1 MTDATPGSIGAWI
14 VAARPATLTAA
25 FAPVAVGTACA
36 WRVGGFRWDAALAAL
51 LGAFL
56 IQIATF
62 QKGADTDER
71 LGPTRAAQAG
81 LLTVR
86 QLRRGIIVTFALAL
100 GTGVYLT
107 WVAGPAV
114 IVIGLASMTAGL
126 AYTGGPFPLAGP
138 AVIVIG
144 LASMTAGLAY
154 TGGPFPLA
162 YNGLGDVFVMAFFG
176 FVAVCG
182 TAFVQASFVPQIAW
196 AASVPIGALAT
207 GILVVNNVRDFEG
220 DARAGK
226 TTLVV
231 RFGRGAG
238 VREYAFLL
246 AAAYA
251 TPIIMFVFGWT
262 SAWVCLPLLTV
273 LWAVGLLRS
282 LVNERGVALNQTLAE
297 TAKLLSLFGVLFAI
311 GIAL

>member
-1 MTDATPGSIGAWI
+1 MSDVAPGSARAWLL
-14 VAARPATLTAA
+14 AARPATLTAA

-56 IQIATF
+56 IQIATNFANDMFDF
-62 QKGADTDER
+62 QKGADTEER

-81 LLTVR
+81 LLSVA
-86 QLRRGIIVTFALAL
+86 QLRNGIIVAFTLAL
-100 GTGVYLT
+100 GTGVYLA
-107 WVAGPAV
+107 WVAGPVV
-114 IVIGLASMTAGL
+114 IAIGLASMA
-126 AYTGGPFPLAGP
+126 
-138 AVIVIG
+138 
-144 LASMTAGLAY
+144 AGLAY

-162 YNGLGDVFVMAFFG
+162 YNGLGDIFVMLFFG

-182 TAFVQASFVPQIAW
+182 TVFVQALFVPDLAW
-196 AASVPIGALAT
+196 AASIPIGALAT

-231 RFGRGAG
+231 RFGRKAG
-238 VREYAFLL
+238 VGEYALLL
-246 AAAYA
+246 ALAYA
-251 TPIIMFVFGWT
+251 TPVAIFLLGWT
-262 SAWVCLPLLTV
+262 SAWVGLPLLT
-273 LWAVGLLRS
+273 LPWGIRLHRS
-282 LVNERGVALNQTLAE
+282 LLEDRGEALNPTLAG
-297 TAKLLSLFGVLFAI
+297 TAKLLSVFGVLFAV

>member
-1 MTDATPGSIGAWI
+1 MTEVGRGSTRAWI
-14 VAARPATLTAA
+14 LAARPATLTAA

-56 IQIATF
+56 IQIATNFANDMFDF
-62 QKGADTDER
+62 QKGADTEER

-81 LLTVR
+81 LLSVR
-86 QLRRGIIVTFALAL
+86 QLRRGIIVTFTLAL
-100 GTGVYLT
+100 GIGIYLT
-107 WVAGPAV
+107 W
-114 IVIGLASMTAGL
+114 I
-126 AYTGGPFPLAGP
+126 AGP

-182 TAFVQASFVPQIAW
+182 TTFVQALFVPQIAW

-231 RFGRGAG
+231 RFGRAGG

-246 AAAYA
+246 TVAYA
-251 TPIIMFVFGWT
+251 TPVVMFVLGWT

-273 LWAVGLLRS
+273 LWAVRLLRS
-282 LVNERGVALNQTLAE
+282 LVNDRGVALNQTLSE
-297 TAKLLSLFGVLFAI
+297 TAKLLSLFGILFAI

>member
-1 MTDATPGSIGAWI
+1 MTDVEPGSVRAW
-14 VAARPATLTAA
+14 VLAARPATLTAA

-36 WRVGGFRWDAALAAL
+36 WRVGAFRWDAALAAL

-56 IQIATF
+56 IQIATNFANDMFDF
-62 QKGADTDER
+62 QKGADTEER

-86 QLRRGIIVTFALAL
+86 QLRGGIIVTFVLAL
-100 GTGVYLT
+100 GAGVYLT
-107 WVAGPAV
+107 CVAGPAV
-114 IVIGLASMTAGL
+114 V
-126 AYTGGPFPLAGP
+126 
-138 AVIVIG
+138 VIG

-182 TAFVQASFVPQIAW
+182 TAFVQALFVPPIAW
-196 AASVPIGALAT
+196 AASIPIGALAT
-207 GILVVNNVRDFEG
+207 AILVVNNVRDFEG

-231 RFGRGAG
+231 RFGRKGG
-238 VREYAFLL
+238 VREYAVLL

-251 TPIIMFVFGWT
+251 TPIVMVVLEPVRFWT
-262 SAWVCLPLLTV
+262 LLPLLTGP
-273 LWAVGLLRS
+273 WAVRLFRSVANDRGLVL
-282 LVNERGVALNQTLAE
+282 NETLAG
-297 TAKLLSLFGVLFAI
+297 TAKLLSVFGVLFAI

>member
-1 MTDATPGSIGAWI
+1 MTDVAPGSIGAWI

-56 IQIATF
+56 IQIATNFANDMFDF
-62 QKGADTDER
+62 QKGADTEER

-107 WVAGPAV
+107 WV
-114 IVIGLASMTAGL
+114 
-126 AYTGGPFPLAGP
+126 AGP

-251 TPIIMFVFGWT
+251 TPIIMFVFGWA

-282 LVNERGVALNQTLAE
+282 LVNDRGVALNQTLAE

>member
-1 MTDATPGSIGAWI
+1 MTDVEPGSIRAW
-14 VAARPATLTAA
+14 VLAARPATLTAA

-36 WRVGGFRWDAALAAL
+36 WRVGALRWEAALAAL

-56 IQIATF
+56 IQIATNFANDMFDF
-62 QKGADTDER
+62 QKGADTEER

-81 LLTVR
+81 LLTVA
-86 QLRRGIIVTFALAL
+86 QLRRGIITAFALAL
-100 GTGVYLT
+100 GTGIYLT
-107 WVAGPAV
+107 WIAGPAV
-114 IVIGLASMTAGL
+114 VVIGLASMA
-126 AYTGGPFPLAGP
+126 
-138 AVIVIG
+138 
-144 LASMTAGLAY
+144 AGLAY

-182 TAFVQASFVPQIAW
+182 TAFVQALFVPQIAW
-196 AASVPIGALAT
+196 AASVPMGALAT

-231 RFGRGAG
+231 RFGREGG

-246 AAAYA
+246 VVAYV
-251 TPIIMFVFGWT
+251 TPVVMFALGWT
-262 SAWVCLPLLTV
+262 SAWVCLPLLTILWGVRLFRSV
-273 LWAVGLLRS
+273 LHD
-282 LVNERGVALNQTLAE
+282 RGVALNETLAE
-297 TAKLLSLFGVLFAI
+297 TAKLLSLFGILFAI

>member
-1 MTDATPGSIGAWI
+1 MTEVGPGSTRAWI
-14 VAARPATLTAA
+14 LAARPATLTAA

-56 IQIATF
+56 IQIATNFANDMFDF
-62 QKGADTDER
+62 QKGADTAER

-86 QLRRGIIVTFALAL
+86 QLRRGIIVTFTLAL
-100 GTGVYLT
+100 GMGIYLT
-107 WVAGPAV
+107 W
-114 IVIGLASMTAGL
+114 I
-126 AYTGGPFPLAGP
+126 AGP

-182 TAFVQASFVPQIAW
+182 TTFVQALFVPQIAW

-231 RFGRGAG
+231 RFGREGG

-246 AAAYA
+246 TVAYA
-251 TPIIMFVFGWT
+251 TPVVMFVLGWT

-273 LWAVGLLRS
+273 LWAVRLLRS
-282 LVNERGVALNQTLAE
+282 LVNDRGVALNQTLSE
-297 TAKLLSLFGVLFAI
+297 TAKLLSLFGILFAI

>member
-1 MTDATPGSIGAWI
+1 MTDVAPGSIGAWI
-14 VAARPATLTAA
+14 LAARPATLTAA

-36 WRVGGFRWDAALAAL
+36 WRAGGFLWDAALAAL

-56 IQIATF
+56 IQIATNFANDMFDF
-62 QKGADTDER
+62 QKGADDEER

-107 WVAGPAV
+107 WIAGPV
-114 IVIGLASMTAGL
+114 VVVIGLASIA
-126 AYTGGPFPLAGP
+126 
-138 AVIVIG
+138 
-144 LASMTAGLAY
+144 AGLAY

-162 YNGLGDVFVMAFFG
+162 YNSLGDVFVLAFFG

-182 TAFVQASFVPQIAW
+182 TAFVQALFVPEVAW
-196 AASVPIGALAT
+196 VASVPIGALAT
-207 GILVVNNVRDFEG
+207 AILVVNNVRDFEG

-231 RFGRGAG
+231 RFGRTGG
-238 VREYAFLL
+238 VREYALL
-246 AAAYA
+246 LTAAYA
-251 TPIIMFVFGWT
+251 APPVMFLLGWT
-262 SAWVCLPLLTV
+262 SIWVCLPLLTIPGAAR
-273 LWAVGLLRS
+273 LFRS
-282 LVNERGVALNQTLAE
+282 VVNDRGVALNQTLAG
-297 TAKLLSLFGVLFAI
+297 TAKLLSAFGVLFAL
-311 GIAL
+311 GIAA

>member
-1 MTDATPGSIGAWI
+1 MTEVGPGSTRAWI
-14 VAARPATLTAA
+14 LAARPATLTAA

-56 IQIATF
+56 IQIATNFANDMFDF
-62 QKGADTDER
+62 QKGADTEER

-81 LLTVR
+81 LLSVR
-86 QLRRGIIVTFALAL
+86 QLRRGIIVTFMLAL
-100 GTGVYLT
+100 GMGIYLT
-107 WVAGPAV
+107 W
-114 IVIGLASMTAGL
+114 I
-126 AYTGGPFPLAGP
+126 AGP

-182 TAFVQASFVPQIAW
+182 TTFVQALFVPQIAW

-231 RFGRGAG
+231 RFGREGG
-238 VREYAFLL
+238 VREYALL
-246 AAAYA
+246 LTVAYA
-251 TPIIMFVFGWT
+251 TPVVMFVLGWT

-273 LWAVGLLRS
+273 LWAVRLLRS
-282 LVNERGVALNQTLAE
+282 LVNDRGVALNQTLSE
-297 TAKLLSLFGVLFAI
+297 TAKLLSLFGILFAI

>member
-1 MTDATPGSIGAWI
+1 MTDVAPGSIGAWI
-14 VAARPATLTAA
+14 LAARPATLTAA

-36 WRVGGFRWDAALAAL
+36 WRVDGFVWDAALAAL

-56 IQIATF
+56 IQIATNFANDMFDF
-62 QKGADTDER
+62 QKGADNEER

-107 WVAGPAV
+107 WIAGPV
-114 IVIGLASMTAGL
+114 VVVIGLGSIA
-126 AYTGGPFPLAGP
+126 
-138 AVIVIG
+138 
-144 LASMTAGLAY
+144 AGLAY

-162 YNGLGDVFVMAFFG
+162 YNGLGDVFVLAFFG

-182 TAFVQASFVPQIAW
+182 TAFVQALFVPEVAW
-196 AASVPIGALAT
+196 VASIPIGALAT
-207 GILVVNNVRDFEG
+207 AILVVNNVRDFEG

-231 RFGRGAG
+231 RFGRTGG
-238 VREYAFLL
+238 VREYALL
-246 AAAYA
+246 LTAAYA
-251 TPIIMFVFGWT
+251 APAVMFLLGWT
-262 SAWVCLPLLTV
+262 SIWVCLPLLTIP
-273 LWAVGLLRS
+273 WAARLFRS
-282 LVNERGVALNQTLAE
+282 VANDRGVALNRTLAG
-297 TAKLLSLFGVLFAI
+297 TAKLLSAFGVLFAF

>member
-1 MTDATPGSIGAWI
+1 
-14 VAARPATLTAA
+14 
-25 FAPVAVGTACA
+25 
-36 WRVGGFRWDAALAAL
+36 
-51 LGAFL
+51 
-56 IQIATF
+56 
-62 QKGADTDER
+62 
-71 LGPTRAAQAG
+71 
-81 LLTVR
+81 
-86 QLRRGIIVTFALAL
+86 
-100 GTGVYLT
+100 
-107 WVAGPAV
+107 
-114 IVIGLASMTAGL
+114 
-126 AYTGGPFPLAGP
+126 
-138 AVIVIG
+138 VIVIG

-182 TAFVQASFVPQIAW
+182 TTFVQALFVPQIAW

-231 RFGRGAG
+231 RFGRAGG

-246 AAAYA
+246 TVAYA
-251 TPIIMFVFGWT
+251 TPVVMFVLGWT

-273 LWAVGLLRS
+273 LWAVRLLRS
-282 LVNERGVALNQTLAE
+282 LVNDRGVALNQTLSE
-297 TAKLLSLFGVLFAI
+297 TAKLLSLFGILFAI

>member
-1 MTDATPGSIGAWI
+1 LSIEVAPGSVGAW
-14 VAARPATLTAA
+14 VLAARPATLTAA

-36 WRVGGFRWDAALAAL
+36 WRVGGFRWDAAVAAL

-56 IQIATF
+56 VQIATNFANDMFDF
-62 QKGADTDER
+62 QKGADTEAR

-81 LLTVR
+81 LLTLR

-100 GTGVYLT
+100 GTGLYLT
-107 WVAGPAV
+107 WIAGPTV
-114 IVIGLASMTAGL
+114 VVIGLASIA
-126 AYTGGPFPLAGP
+126 
-138 AVIVIG
+138 
-144 LASMTAGLAY
+144 AGLAY

-182 TAFVQASFVPQIAW
+182 TTFVQALTVPEIAW
-196 AASVPIGALAT
+196 AASIPVGALAT
-207 GILVVNNVRDFEG
+207 AILVVNNVRDFEG

-231 RFGRGAG
+231 RIGREGG

-246 AAAYA
+246 TVAFA
-251 TPIIMFVFGWT
+251 TPVGLFLLGWT
-262 SAWVCLPLLTV
+262 SAWVCLPLLTIP
-273 LWAVGLLRS
+273 WAIRLLRS
-282 LVNERGVALNQTLAE
+282 VVRDRGVALNQTLAA
-297 TAKLLSLFGVLFAI
+297 TAKLLSVFGVLFAI
-311 GIAL
+311 GILP

>member
-1 MTDATPGSIGAWI
+1 MTDIPSGSIRAWI
-14 VAARPATLTAA
+14 LAARPATLTAA

-36 WRVGGFRWDAALAAL
+36 WHVGGFRWDAAIAAL

-56 IQIATF
+56 IQIGTNFANDMFDF
-62 QKGADTDER
+62 QKGADTEER

-86 QLRRGIIVTFALAL
+86 HLRSGIVVTFALAL

-107 WVAGPAV
+107 WIAGPAV
-114 IVIGLASMTAGL
+114 IVIGLASMA
-126 AYTGGPFPLAGP
+126 
-138 AVIVIG
+138 
-144 LASMTAGLAY
+144 AGLAY

-182 TAFVQASFVPQIAW
+182 TVFVQALFVPYIAW

-207 GILVVNNVRDFEG
+207 AILVVNNVRDFEG

-231 RFGRGAG
+231 RFGRAGG
-238 VREYAFLL
+238 VREYGFLL
-246 AAAYA
+246 MAAYA
-251 TPIIMFVFGWT
+251 TPVVIFLLGWT
-262 SAWVCLPLLTV
+262 SAWACLPLVTI
-273 LWAVGLLRS
+273 LWALRLFRS
-282 LVNERGVALNQTLAE
+282 VASDHGVALNQTLAW
-297 TAKLLSLFGVLFAI
+297 TAKLLSLYGVLFAI

>member
-1 MTDATPGSIGAWI
+1 MSEVAPGSIGAWM

-56 IQIATF
+56 IQIATNF
-62 QKGADTDER
+62 ANDMFDFEKGADTEDR

-81 LLTVR
+81 LLSVA
-86 QLRRGIIVTFALAL
+86 QLRRGIIVSFAIAL
-100 GTGVYLT
+100 GTGLYLT
-107 WVAGPAV
+107 WIAGPAV
-114 IVIGLASMTAGL
+114 LAIGLASMA
-126 AYTGGPFPLAGP
+126 
-138 AVIVIG
+138 
-144 LASMTAGLAY
+144 AGLAY

-162 YNGLGDVFVMAFFG
+162 YNGLGDVFVMGFFG

-182 TAFVQASFVPQIAW
+182 TAFVQALYVPEIAW
-196 AASVPIGALAT
+196 LASIPIGALAT

-220 DARAGK
+220 DRRAGK

-231 RFGRGAG
+231 RFGRPSG
-238 VREYAFLL
+238 VREYALL
-246 AAAYA
+246 LLVSYA
-251 TPIIMFVFGWT
+251 IPIVLYGLDWS
-262 SAWVCLPLLTV
+262 SAWVCLPLLT
-273 LWAVGLLRS
+273 LPWSLRLFQS
-282 LVNERGVALNQTLAE
+282 VMNDRGVALNQTLAG
-297 TAKLLSLFGVLFAI
+297 TAKLLSVFGVLFGI

>member
-1 MTDATPGSIGAWI
+1 MTDVEPGSIRAW
-14 VAARPATLTAA
+14 VLAARPATLTAA

-36 WRVGGFRWDAALAAL
+36 WRVGALRWEAALAAL

-56 IQIATF
+56 IQIATNFANDMFDF
-62 QKGADTDER
+62 QKGADTEER

-81 LLTVR
+81 LLTVA
-86 QLRRGIIVTFALAL
+86 QLRRGIITAFALAL
-100 GTGVYLT
+100 GTGIYLT
-107 WVAGPAV
+107 WIAGPAV
-114 IVIGLASMTAGL
+114 VVIGLASMA
-126 AYTGGPFPLAGP
+126 
-138 AVIVIG
+138 
-144 LASMTAGLAY
+144 AGLAY

-182 TAFVQASFVPQIAW
+182 TAFVQALLVPQVAC
-196 AASVPIGALAT
+196 AASVPMGALAT

-231 RFGRGAG
+231 RFGREGG
-238 VREYAFLL
+238 VREYALL
-246 AAAYA
+246 LVVAYV
-251 TPIIMFVFGWT
+251 TPVVMFALGWT
-262 SAWVCLPLLTV
+262 SAWVCLPLLTILWGVRLFRSV
-273 LWAVGLLRS
+273 LHD
-282 LVNERGVALNQTLAE
+282 RGVALNETLAE
-297 TAKLLSLFGVLFAI
+297 TAKLLSLFGILFAI

>member
-1 MTDATPGSIGAWI
+1 MNAEVTPGSIRAWAL
-14 VAARPATLTAA
+14 AARPATLTAA

-36 WRVGGFRWDAALAAL
+36 SRVGGFRWDAALAAL

-56 IQIATF
+56 IQIATNFANDMFDF
-62 QKGADTDER
+62 QKGADTQER

-86 QLRRGIIVTFALAL
+86 QLRQGIILTFSFAL

-107 WVAGPAV
+107 WIAGPVV
-114 IVIGLASMTAGL
+114 IVIGLASIA
-126 AYTGGPFPLAGP
+126 
-138 AVIVIG
+138 
-144 LASMTAGLAY
+144 AGLAY

-182 TAFVQASFVPQIAW
+182 TTFVQALLVPGLAW
-196 AASVPIGALAT
+196 AASIPIGALAT
-207 GILVVNNVRDFEG
+207 AILVVNNVRDFEG

-231 RFGRGAG
+231 KFGREGG
-238 VREYAFLL
+238 VREYALLL
-246 AAAYA
+246 AAAYG
-251 TPIIMFVFGWT
+251 TPVIMLLLGWT
-262 SAWVCLPLLTV
+262 SAWVCLPLLTIPWGVRLFRSVVDDRGIV
-273 LWAVGLLRS
+273 LNG
-282 LVNERGVALNQTLAE
+282 TLAG
-297 TAKLLSLFGVLFAI
+297 TAKLLSAFGVLFAI